1 MNTKYSLA
9 LLASAVM
16 ARGRLDTSGSAEFQE
31 FIGTF
36 NKDYGTTDE
45 MNDRMQVWLENK
57 KIVDGLNAANAD
69 TGVTF
74 GMNETGD
81 MTDEE
86 FAKMQGLSVPP
97 QDESSNSN
105 DSNGNGRLGGRRL
118 QNDQSIN
125 WVTQGK
131 VGAVKN

>member
-1 MNTKYSLA
+1 MNTKFSLA

-16 ARGRLDTSGSAEFQE
+16 ARVRLDTSGKAEFQE

-36 NKDYGTTDE
+36 NKDYGSTSE
-45 MNDRMQVWLENK
+45 MNNRMQVWLENK
-57 KIVDGLNAANAD
+57 KIVDGLNAANAG

-86 FAKMQGLSVPP
+86 FAKMQGLGVPP
-97 QDESSNSN
+97 QDESSNSSESG
-105 DSNGNGRLGGRRL
+105 DLGGRRL

-131 VGAVKN
+131 VGPVKN